1 MLFFTRAAVSCERS
15 TLHWVNSAFRLR
27 FVWHWR
33 ADGERREVSG
43 LVSSERR
50 SLLLCS
56 HHYIPYQQS
65 PNTRGTLKGF
75 NDIPMFIQPRGRD
88 GPSASR
94 RSFFCLNLQRLS
106 RFLKNQEPGAFKWK
120 LLEQI
125 KNILQKW
132 SDRANLR
139 MNVLVL
145 PQRRASWDQCGS
157 ARSN

>member
-1 MLFFTRAAVSCERS
+1 MLCSLLVLRSAVSAVLY
-15 TLHWVNSAFRLR
+15 TGLILPSAS
-27 FVWHWR
+27 
-33 ADGERREVSG
+33 ASCDIGEQTEKDEKF
-43 LVSSERR
+43 LVSF
-50 SLLLCS
+50 LVKGGLCCCALTITF
-56 HHYIPYQQS
+56 HS

-125 KNILQKW
+125 KNILQK
-132 SDRANLR
+132 
-139 MNVLVL
+139 
-145 PQRRASWDQCGS
+145 
-157 ARSN
+157 